1 MTALIAA
8 FVFIMAGVGLL
19 GAAFVGNRQG
29 QAILQRRIGLIVP
42 GPAAEH
48 RAHPSESGLAQAE
61 DAVEKFFAFG
71 LKRNWG
77 ATTKGRV
84 LVGVALVAGIVG
96 WLAGAV
102 VMGLPT
108 ILVVALSLGLFY
120 IAPRTVLSIEQSRA
134 DMLFTDRFPD
144 AIDMVIRTLRA
155 GLPVTTAI
163 RTAAN
168 DAAAPVNSVFATLS
182 DRVDMGMALDE
193 ALTVAGDRIQ
203 LPDFRFFTVA
213 VALQHAT
220 GGNLAATLEI
230 LSEIIRKRRAG
241 RLKARAVTSEVRMT
255 SYVLG
260 AIPFFIIGALM
271 LVQPGYL
278 QPLIHDPR
286 GQVIS
291 ALAIAGMV
299 AGFGTM
305 RQMLRS
311 VTAV

>member
-1 MTALIAA
+1 MTALVAA
-8 FVFIMAGVGLL
+8 FIFILAGVGLL
-19 GAAFVGNRQG
+19 GAALVGNRQG
-29 QAILQRRIGLIVP
+29 QAIVQKRIGLIVP
-42 GPAAEH
+42 GPTAER
-48 RAHPSESGLAQAE
+48 RAHPSESWLPQLE
-61 DAVEKFFAFG
+61 DGVEKFFALG

-84 LVGVALVAGIVG
+84 LIGVGLVGGFIGWFVG
-96 WLAGAV
+96 HS
-102 VMGLPT
+102 VMGLPL
-108 ILVVALSLGLFY
+108 ILAVLLTAGLFY

-134 DMLFTDRFPD
+134 DVMFTDRFPD

-168 DAAAPVNSVFATLS
+168 DAAEPVNAVFATLS
-182 DRVDMGMALDE
+182 DRVEMGMALDE
-193 ALTVAGDRIQ
+193 ALSIAGERIQ

-213 VALQHAT
+213 LALQHAT
-220 GGNLAATLEI
+220 GGNLAATLDI
-230 LSEIIRKRRAG
+230 LSDIIRKRRAG

-271 LVQPGYL
+271 LVQPTYL
-278 QPLIHDPR
+278 LPLIHDPR
-286 GQVIS
+286 GQMIS
-291 ALAIAGMV
+291 AIGIAGMV

-311 VTAV
+311 VTTV